1 MSGNTL
7 LENTS
12 FSGKKDD
19 VPILAVLIGFTLF
32 FRVYL
37 LQMINVGPDEIDY
50 WYSAKELVTGGVYP
64 EIMHRTVR
72 WAIILPVA
80 FVQRLFGLHP
90 LVYYVAPVLNSLIQT
105 LLLFYFGKKLFG
117 RGVAFYSVL
126 LFTAWPYMWRT
137 GSQIRPAV
145 FSLTY
150 VLVAVYTLFLFL
162 QTDNK
167 KYFILSVIFLFI
179 AYESKITNFY
189 FVPGI
194 LIVLWLHKRRPA
206 EPFKYGGFLFIL
218 YLFEHLGYWIF
229 TGNRMGRLGI
239 IASHHIKGNFA
250 DKLPHGFFGLFAR
263 YTEYMEFPW
272 KLLFLI
278 FIVSTVYLLIKRK
291 RWIFELTVLHVSFFF
306 FLTFMVKSIHPIE
319 PVEPFLDRYYIVNLP
334 TMSLIIVSA
343 LRTLLSGKVIDFAFK
358 RKTAFTVAAAAAGMV
373 LAVTAL
379 PMPASA
385 RRFFTPLTDLSA
397 HPIPKSF
404 EFVIIMEKAVEE
416 KLPVISID
424 TRKPLDTAN
433 RVFYDN
439 KKEGRKAGVIES
451 VPFNDHTVYYLQNAG
466 KSLNLDNPEQKVLW
480 CSRFN
485 FNMRILPLKKIPAL
499 SAIYSSDS

>member
-19 VPILAVLIGFTLF
+19 APILAVLIGFTLF
-32 FRVYL
+32 FRIYL

-50 WYSAKELVTGGVYP
+50 WYSAKQLVTGGAYP

-80 FVQRLFGLHP
+80 VFQRLFGLHP
-90 LVYYVAPVLNSLIQT
+90 LVYYITPVLNSLIQT
-105 LLLFYFGKKLFG
+105 VLLFYLGKRFFG

-150 VLVAVYTLFLFL
+150 MLVAIYALFLFL
-162 QTDNK
+162 QTDRR
-167 KYFILSVIFLFI
+167 KYFIFSVIFLFV

-194 LIVLWLHKRRPA
+194 LIILWLHKRRLSDPL
-206 EPFKYGGFLFIL
+206 KYGGYLFIL
-218 YLFEHLGYWIF
+218 YLVEHLGYWIF
-229 TGNRMGRLGI
+229 TGNKMGRLGI
-239 IASHHIKGNFA
+239 IASHHMKGDFA
-250 DKLPHGFFGLFAR
+250 DKLPHGFLGLFAR
-263 YTEYMEFPW
+263 YTKYMESPW

-278 FIVSTVYLLIKRK
+278 FIVSTVYLLIKKK
-291 RWIFELTVLHVSFFF
+291 RWILELTVLHVSFFF

-334 TMSLIIVSA
+334 TMSLIIVLA
-343 LRTLLSGKVIDFAFK
+343 LRTLLSPKVVDFAFK
-358 RKTAFTVAAAAAGMV
+358 RKIAFTVAGVSAVMM

-379 PMPASA
+379 PLPSSA
-385 RRFFTPLTDLSA
+385 RRFFTPLAGLSG

-404 EFVIIMEKAVEE
+404 EFVTIMEGAVEE
-416 KLPVISID
+416 NLPVISID
-424 TRKPLDTAN
+424 TGKPLDTAN

-439 KKEGRKAGVIES
+439 IENGRKADEIES
-451 VPFNDHTVYYLQNAG
+451 VHFNDHIIYYLKNEG
-466 KSLNLDNPEQKVLW
+466 KSLNPDNPEQKVLW

-485 FNMRILPLKKIPAL
+485 FNMRILPLKEIPSL
-499 SAIYSSDS
+499 SDIYSSDS